1 MKDYELKRSNFS
13 DTGNFGFGIQ
23 EHIDLNIKYDPS
35 IGIYGSMLPFSS
47 FCASRYHSLTS
58 RSFPVDFYVIL
69 GRPGNRVTKRKYSRS
84 KLGLHQKVTKEE
96 AVKWFKEKYEAVV
109 LNR

>member
-1 MKDYELKRSNFS
+1 MKKSNFS

-35 IGIYGSMLPFSS
+35 IGIYGSTFPPLCSS
-47 FCASRYHSLTS
+47 RRANMT
-58 RSFPVDFYVIL
+58 VDFYVIL
-69 GRPGNRVTKRKYSRS
+69 ERPGGRVANRKHCKTKI
-84 KLGLHQKVTKEE
+84 GVHQKVSRADAIT
-96 AVKWFKEKYEAVV
+96 WFKNKYDAVV